1 MYDEFGEYVEDAVM
15 DDRSVT
21 VSSDTES
28 ITSNQKK
35 QRKMM
40 EDLKKMD
47 KGYNKITRM
56 IDGKKKSIDVYSTS
70 TNPGAQIRGAIGGSY
85 YQGFRVGTRDEDI
98 FFKVMLATG
107 ECSDSSTLFFD
118 NPEQYERHL
127 YAVVSPDDKEKWY
140 KKFNEERNA
149 RS

>member
-15 DDRSVT
+15 DDRSV
-21 VSSDTES
+21 SIYADTAS
-28 ITSNQKK
+28 TTSNQKK

-40 EDLKKMD
+40 EDLKKLD
-47 KGYNKITRM
+47 KGYNKITP
-56 IDGKKKSIDVYSTS
+56 IVDGKKKSIDVYSTNS
-70 TNPGAQIRGAIGGSY
+70 TPGSQIRGAIGGSY
-85 YQGFRVGTRDEDI
+85 YQGFRAGSRDEDI

-107 ECSDSSTLFFD
+107 ECSDSSILFFD

-127 YAVVSPDDKEKWY
+127 CAVVSQEDKEKWY
-140 KKFNEERNA
+140 KKFNAERNA